1 MFDAGLACAG
11 RMLES
16 MNDKHETSD
25 SSGAPYDDAAE
36 NYFRGRSGWR
46 SARSENR
53 TDLYFDQWT
62 LTETD
67 RFPWRS
73 PTIVQCVG
81 GGQFQL
87 VWADVPFEPLPGS
100 HIFANLADLMR
111 AIESIEEWVSLD
123 GDEPP
128 HFAT

>member
-1 MFDAGLACAG
+1 
-11 RMLES
+11 
-16 MNDKHETSD
+16 MNNEDETFND
-25 SSGAPYDDAAE
+25 SEAPYDDAAE
-36 NYFRGRSGWR
+36 SFFRGRNGWR

-53 TDLYFDQWT
+53 TDRYFDQWT

-73 PTIVQCVG
+73 PTVVQCIG
-81 GGQFQL
+81 DGQFEVL
-87 VWADVPFEPLPGS
+87 WADVPFEPSFGS
-100 HIFANLADLMR
+100 HTFANLADLMS

-128 HFAT
+128 HFNT

>member
-1 MFDAGLACAG
+1 MIDDNATQ
-11 RMLES
+11 ES
-16 MNDKHETSD
+16 SD
-25 SSGAPYDDAAE
+25 APYDDAAE
-36 NYFRGRSGWR
+36 SFFLGRRGWR

-62 LTETD
+62 LTGTD

-81 GGQFQL
+81 AGEFQV
-87 VWADVPFEPLPGS
+87 VWAGVPFEPPFGL
-100 HIFANLADLMR
+100 HTFANLADLMS
-111 AIESIEEWVSLD
+111 AIESVEEWVSLD

-128 HFAT
+128 RFTT

>member
-1 MFDAGLACAG
+1 MNNDDATF
-11 RMLES
+11 E
-16 MNDKHETSD
+16 D
-25 SSGAPYDDAAE
+25 SGAPYDDVAE
-36 NYFRGRSGWR
+36 SYFRGRSGWR

-53 TDLYFDQWT
+53 TDLYFDEWT

-81 GGQFQL
+81 GGEFQV
-87 VWADVPFEPLPGS
+87 VWAGVPLEPPFGS
-100 HIFANLADLMR
+100 HTFANLADLMS

-128 HFAT
+128 QFTT

>member
-1 MFDAGLACAG
+1 
-11 RMLES
+11 
-16 MNDKHETSD
+16 MNNEDLSFED
-25 SSGAPYDDAAE
+25 FGAPYDDAAE
-36 NYFRGRSGWR
+36 GYFRGRPGWR

-67 RFPWRS
+67 RFPWHR

-81 GGQFQL
+81 GGDFEV
-87 VWADVPFEPLPGS
+87 VWAGVPFEPPFGL
-100 HIFANLADLMR
+100 HTFANLADLLS
-111 AIESIEEWVSLD
+111 AINSIEGWVSLD

-128 HFAT
+128 QFTT

>member
-1 MFDAGLACAG
+1 MTEADIPL
-11 RMLES
+11 
-16 MNDKHETSD
+16 DETA
-25 SSGAPYDDAAE
+25 APYDDAAE
-36 NYFRGRSGWR
+36 SFFRGRSGWR

-73 PTIVQCVG
+73 PTIVQCIG
-81 GGQFQL
+81 GGEFQV
-87 VWADVPFEPLPGS
+87 VWAGVPFEPPFGS
-100 HIFANLADLMR
+100 HTFANLADLMS
-111 AIESIEEWVSLD
+111 AIGSIEEWVSLD

-128 HFAT
+128 QFTTQATTT